1 MTAFVWLSI
10 AYAEPGP
17 NGYPTAIPQIHFGAN
32 MNISFDFD
40 MEATR
45 KGMTDLQFDQVPFA
59 TMRAMNATI
68 KGAQDFLKDSID
80 DYVDKGATPW
90 TKNGI
95 WRKNATKK
103 QLYAAVYVEKQRPYL
118 LTIAY
123 GGKVMPLKNM
133 NHLIKPVSQRLN
145 KYGNIPRNT
154 LKRKASNTDL
164 YFVGK
169 PKGRNRRPYGL
180 YRRYKRKAP
189 QLVIDLSNIDRD
201 QKAIWPANR
210 LGAAYI
216 KKHFNKTFKK
226 SFNQVM
232 KTARPRIRPKGF

>member
-1 MTAFVWLSI
+1 
-10 AYAEPGP
+10 
-17 NGYPTAIPQIHFGAN
+17 

-40 MEATR
+40 VEATM
-45 KGMTDLQFDQVPFA
+45 KDMSELQRSQVPFA

-68 KGAQDFLKDSID
+68 KGAQEFLKESID

-103 QLYAAVYVEKQRPYL
+103 ELYAAVYVEKQRPYL
-118 LTIAY
+118 LTIAF
-123 GGKVMPLKNM
+123 GGQVTPLQNM
-133 NHLIKPVSQRLN
+133 NHLIKPVSQRIN

-154 LKRKASNTDL
+154 ISKKASNTEL
-164 YFVGK
+164 YFVGR
-169 PKGRNRRPYGL
+169 PKGQNRRPYGL
-180 YRRYKRKAP
+180 YRRYKKKAP
-189 QLVIDLSNIDRD
+189 QLVIDMSTTDRD
-201 QKAIWPANR
+201 QKAIWPANK

-226 SFNQVM
+226 SFKQVM
-232 KTARPRIRPKGF
+232 KTARPRTRPKGF